1 MLPPIL
7 PTFPLSST
15 LPILATI
22 SSCAF
27 CLSVSFLL
35 LPYLPYVSSPPS
47 SSPILVASCLLLL
60 YLSISPSSIVS
71 LFLFLYLPP
80 YVPSTPFSF
89 ASSTGLAWYFSFLF
103 TSSSLVSFLC
113 PCLSCVPS
121 LLSSKL
127 SILL

>member
-89 ASSTGLAWYFSFLF
+89 APSGLAWYFSFLF
-103 TSSSLVSFLC
+103 TSFSPDSFLC
-113 PCLSCVPS
+113 PCPS